1 MEVKYYALV
10 IFIVACMVVVWI
22 LKKEFS
28 GAYDEIEEDEK
39 DNINTK
45 P

>member
-22 LKKEFS
+22 LKKELFRIS
-28 GAYDEIEEDEK
+28 DEIEEERRDTNF
-39 DNINTK
+39 DD
-45 P
+45 